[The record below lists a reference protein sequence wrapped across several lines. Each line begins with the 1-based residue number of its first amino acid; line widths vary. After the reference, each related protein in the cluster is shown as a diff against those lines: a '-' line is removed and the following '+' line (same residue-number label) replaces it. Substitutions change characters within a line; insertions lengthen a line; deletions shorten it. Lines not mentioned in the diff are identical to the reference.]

1 MLILAFHPIVYE
13 WIYDNKG
20 LHSQINLYD
29 NKGFHN
35 QINLGNA
42 SLNKIIYFNIK
53 KYLGLNLPKVV
64 KTCTWTTKR
73 N

>member
-42 SLNKIIYFNIK
+42 FFLLMQDFSEPLIY
-53 KYLGLNLPKVV
+53 Y
-64 KTCTWTTKR
+64 
-73 N
+73 